1 MKKLPLELADYLRAA
16 PRSELDLEA
25 AKMLEQMFEICEAAR
40 EMVRAKTHEHSRAAY
55 AEMVALIKGDKK

>member
-16 PRSELDLEA
+16 PRGEEDLLA

-40 EMVRAKTHEHSRAAY
+40 EMVRAKTHEQSRAAY
-55 AEMVALIKGDKK
+55 AEMVALVKGGKK